1 MKQKGN
7 ITYENNDEQGLWKQF
22 LLGNKDAFAFIYNRY
37 ADSLAAY
44 GYRISN
50 DLSIVKDAIQD
61 LFIELW
67 RSKNNLSPVHS
78 VKAYLFKSLRYKLMR
93 YGKLSVLYT
102 SDDRLGDMLADDF
115 SVETKISNREEE
127 TEIAEKI
134 RAALK
139 RLSKRQQEAITLKYY
154 HGFTNEHIAEIM
166 SVNCQSAANIL
177 HRALSALRNHFSLQL
192 MLLFSSLSSIS

>member
-1 MKQKGN
+1 MKQKGI

-37 ADSLAAY
+37 ADALAAY

-50 DLSIVKDAIQD
+50 DLPIVKDAIQD

-78 VKAYLFKSLRYKLMR
+78 VKAYLFKALRYKLLR
-93 YGKLSVLYT
+93 YGRLNLLYT
-102 SDDRLGDMLADDF
+102 SDDRLGDILTDDF

-127 TEIAEKI
+127 YELAEKI
-134 RAALK
+134 AIAIK
-139 RLSKRQQEAITLKYY
+139 KLSKRQQEAITLKFY
-154 HGFTNEHIAEIM
+154 HGFSNEQIAEIM
-166 SVNCQSAANIL
+166 SINCQSAANIL
-177 HRALSALRNHFSLQL
+177 HRALLALRNHFSLPII
-192 MLLFSSLSSIS
+192 LLYSSLMFTS